1 MTLHAPATTVDS
13 IKNSLVALKMPRALE
28 VLDATLRRIEQGEI
42 DGIEALD
49 QLLVEE
55 LTRREN
61 RRVRTALTLARLTT
75 IKSLAGFDFA
85 FQPSLD
91 KQRILALAELT
102 FIDRAEVVHLLG
114 PPDHDS

>member
-1 MTLHAPATTVDS
+1 MTIAPASTTVDN
-13 IKNSLVALKMPRALE
+13 IKNSLVALRMPRALE
-28 VLDATLRRIEQGEI
+28 VLDVTLRRIEQGEI

-55 LTRREN
+55 LMVREN

-85 FQPSLD
+85 FQPSVD
-91 KQRILALAELT
+91 RQRILALAELT
-102 FIDRAEVVHLLG
+102 FMPDERGVIRAPRVL
-114 PPDHDS
+114 SN